1 MNCIFCKI
9 INNEI
14 PSYTLYEDEYIKCFL
29 DVSPKSNGHTL
40 VIPKKHYVDINDIDL
55 ETLNQINCGV
65 KKVVELIN
73 KTLNPKG
80 IKIEQNNGIIQEVK
94 HYHMHIVPI
103 YEKNN
108 KMDINDVYNELK
120 KNC

>member
-29 DVSPKSNGHTL
+29 DVNPKSNGHTL